1 MRAMVLGLFLLA
13 SLEAGEALRPGVP
26 AERALARGEAHRYT
40 LALEAG
46 QLAVLALDHQG
57 IDAVLEVRSPD
68 GHVLAELDL
77 PTEST
82 ARDLFRVLA
91 REAGRYGLEVRPAE
105 ASEEAG
111 RYRLEIEALRAA
123 TPEDVRRVEAEWTAA
138 EAYRRYKLRRPEELE
153 ASLGLYRQVL
163 PMWRELGEVAEEA
176 TILYRIGMVHLR
188 RGDARAAL

>member
-26 AERALARGEAHRYT
+26 VERALARGEAHRYT

-77 PTEST
+77 PTGST

-91 REAGRYGLEVRPAE
+91 RA
-105 ASEEAG
+105 AG

-188 RGDARAAL
+188 RGDAR